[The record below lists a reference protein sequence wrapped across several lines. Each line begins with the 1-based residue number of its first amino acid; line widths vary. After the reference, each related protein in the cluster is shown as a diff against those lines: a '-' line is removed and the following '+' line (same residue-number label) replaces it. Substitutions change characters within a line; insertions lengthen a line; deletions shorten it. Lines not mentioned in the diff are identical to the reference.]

1 MIIVMKPNAE
11 ESAVKKIITKI
22 EEKGLH
28 THLSQ
33 GEEVLIIGVVGDKS
47 KLDTNAICAL
57 PVSYTH
63 LFTVQY
69 FHCQSCHISISQ

>member
-47 KLDTNAICAL
+47 KLDTNAI
-57 PVSYTH
+57 
-63 LFTVQY
+63 
-69 FHCQSCHISISQ
+69 

>member
-47 KLDTNAICAL
+47 KLDTNAICAHPFRGKNCANHRKL
-57 PVSYTH
+57 
-63 LFTVQY
+63 
-69 FHCQSCHISISQ
+69 